1 MNLSAADRLEILD
14 VVGRADAAATR
25 RDADA
30 YAALFTDDAVLD
42 GSQGLHPAAGLREAV
57 GPIWAAEGATTL
69 HLTLNPVVD
78 PGDGPDEAVVSSV
91 LLIVAPAA
99 PVTIITA
106 AAITQKVR
114 RSDDT
119 WRISRRTVA
128 EYH

>member
-1 MNLSAADRLEILD
+1 VNLSAADRLEILD